1 VRAIVSN
8 LLQVRSPLRRRRGAF
23 SLIEVLVVVG
33 LLAFIILGLMM
44 MFSQVQRAYK
54 LGTTQVDVLESG
66 RMVVDQLNRELVQVT
81 PSRGSNSVNFYT
93 RIISTEPL
101 LQQLSGTPGAARTN
115 MLSALFFLTRENQR
129 WTGIGYLVSDTNNVG
144 MGTLFRYE
152 TNAPYGQ
159 NPAVLFASFT
169 NAPLNQMSRLVD
181 GVVQFKTRSYDT
193 NGVWLND
200 IDRSN
205 LLAEWPRTPALFG
218 VGEMEYYSFS
228 SNAIPAAVEV
238 EFGVLED
245 ATLAKARAYPTALTR
260 RNFLTNQVNSVHVFR
275 TRVSLRNVDPLAY
288 Q

>member
-1 VRAIVSN
+1 
-8 LLQVRSPLRRRRGAF
+8 
-23 SLIEVLVVVG
+23 
-33 LLAFIILGLMM
+33 
-44 MFSQVQRAYK
+44 
-54 LGTTQVDVLESG
+54 
-66 RMVVDQLNRELVQVT
+66 
-81 PSRGSNSVNFYT
+81 
-93 RIISTEPL
+93 
-101 LQQLSGTPGAARTN
+101 

-169 NAPLNQMSRLVD
+169 NAPLNRMSKLVD

-205 LLAEWPRTPALFG
+205 LLAEWPRTPALLG

-228 SNAIPAAVEV
+228 SNAIPAAVEI